1 MDTESFCEL
10 LFLGGINFGKG
21 EWWVVLGKDLSGCAV
36 FWCKLFAVTAPW
48 SIKFNEK
55 ELVVLKF
62 LIKVFIGEYEDSI
75 LLFDFFGED

>member
-1 MDTESFCEL
+1 
-10 LFLGGINFGKG
+10 
-21 EWWVVLGKDLSGCAV
+21 
-36 FWCKLFAVTAPW
+36 VTAPW